1 MRCFHAV
8 NVLSTVSAV
17 CAALPAPVVDL
28 GYAKYQ
34 GYLNN
39 QFGTMEYLGIRYAA
53 APTGPHRWREPQPP
67 HPTTGVQMA
76 DKNPHTCYQGGIGTS
91 PTNPL
96 AQNSLTRRDE
106 IAEPTPSEDCLFL
119 NVFAPSSYGNDLP
132 VVVWIHGGGYF
143 GGNAYQYEGS
153 DLVQYAGD
161 GAIAVVIQYRLG
173 IFGFLSGEKVHN
185 GGVLNAGLLDQQ
197 FALQWVQDHISK
209 FGGDPA
215 KVTIWGQ
222 SACAGSVIQHI
233 VANNGNTLFRAA
245 ITSSTYLPPQYAY
258 NDRIPEKIFA
268 DVVTQAGC
276 SSSNDAL
283 ECLRRADITITQSAF
298 FGTCILVPVV
308 DGTLITKRPTKLLKE
323 GKINGEAFLAVTNS
337 FEGTAFVNNTTVSRM
352 TTAQYLTNMFPE
364 MTKQQIADG
373 VNVYESAGLGGV
385 IEQARAIMSEAIF
398 VCPTYFLIKAVRGRG
413 FKGEFAVPPA
423 LHGDDVAYYFANS
436 PVAKLQTPPFANIE
450 FTDDF
455 SQLFMNFVLS
465 LDPNVKWDS
474 GNTTPDWPRWSED
487 GRDEMV
493 FNRTSGVVGKE
504 EPVIDVRRSEEG
516 VLRRCAYWASV
527 ASSTAR

>member
-17 CAALPAPVVDL
+17 CAASPAPVVDL

-34 GYLNN
+34 GHLNN

-53 APTGPHRWREPQPP
+53 APTGPLRWREPRPPQP
-67 HPTTGVQMA
+67 TSGVQMA
-76 DKNPHTCYQGGIGTS
+76 DKNAHACYEGHIGIS

-119 NVFAPSSYGNDLP
+119 NVFTPSSYETDLP
-132 VVVWIHGGGYF
+132 VVVWIHGGGYL

-173 IFGFLSGEKVHN
+173 IFGFLSGQKVHD
-185 GGVLNAGLLDQQ
+185 GGVLNAGLFDQQ

-222 SACAGSVIQHI
+222 SAG
-233 VANNGNTLFRAA
+233 
-245 ITSSTYLPPQYAY
+245 SSTYLPPQYIY
-258 NDRIPEKIFA
+258 NHRIPEKIFA
-268 DVVTQAGC
+268 DVVTRAGC
-276 SSSNDAL
+276 SSSKDAL
-283 ECLRRADITITQSAF
+283 DCLRQADIATLSKVNLDITQSAF

-308 DGTLITKRPTKLLKE
+308 DGTLITKRPTELLKE
-323 GKINGEAFLAVTNS
+323 VKINGGAFLSMTNS
-337 FEGTAFVNNTTVSRM
+337 FEGTAFVDNTTVSRL
-352 TTAQYLTNMFPE
+352 TTAQYLANMFPG
-364 MTKQQIADG
+364 MTKQRITDG
-373 VNVYESAGLGGV
+373 VKVYESAGLGGV

-398 VCPTYFLIKAVRGRG
+398 VCPTYFLLKAVKGRG

-423 LHGDDVAYYFANS
+423 LHADNLAYYFANS
-436 PVAKLQTPPFANIE
+436 PVAKLQTPPFANVE
-450 FTDDF
+450 FANDF
-455 SQLFMNFVLS
+455 SQLLMNFVLS

-474 GNTTPDWPRWSED
+474 ANTTPDWPKWSED
-487 GRDEMV
+487 RREEMV

-504 EPVIDVRRSEEG
+504 EPMIDVRGSEEG
-516 VLRRCAYWASV
+516 VLSRCAYWESV
-527 ASSTAR
+527 TAPTAQ